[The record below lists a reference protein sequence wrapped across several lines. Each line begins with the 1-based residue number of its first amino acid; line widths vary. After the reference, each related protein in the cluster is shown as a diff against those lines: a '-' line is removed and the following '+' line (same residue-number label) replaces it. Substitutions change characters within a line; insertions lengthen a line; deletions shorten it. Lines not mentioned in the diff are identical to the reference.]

1 MPDPGHASIE
11 PPDVLVLGGGGILGE
26 AWMNALLAGLEEA
39 SGYDA
44 RECACFI
51 GTSAGSIVA
60 SALAGG
66 VRPHVRLGDLAER
79 PAAAQADV
87 GESPSGVRRAVEA
100 LAGLGSVAAAPL
112 ASLALTSTAAGGGA
126 LRRLALA
133 RVPRGRRSLAELGRA
148 VERLGVQWDGRL
160 QIAAVELESGRRVMF
175 GAPGAPALSVSDAVQ
190 ASCAIPGVFR
200 PVSAGGRT
208 FVDGGV
214 WSPTNMD
221 AAQVTRGSRVLCL
234 NPTGSMRPALRVP
247 AGAIGVVS
255 RSLAAAEALA
265 LSRGGAKVRT
275 VNPDPASVRAM
286 GTNLLDPR
294 PRADVIGAGLA
305 QGRQLAQ
312 AFAAT

>member
-1 MPDPGHASIE
+1 MLDPGHASID

-44 RECACFI
+44 RECAGFI

-66 VRPHVRLGDLAER
+66 VSPYVRLGHLAER

-87 GESPSGVRRAVEA
+87 GESPSAARRALDG
-100 LAGLGSVAAAPL
+100 LAGLGSMAAAPL
-112 ASLALTSTAAGGGA
+112 ASLALTSTAAGGA
-126 LRRLALA
+126 TLRRLALA

-148 VERLGVQWDGRL
+148 IERLGVRWDGRL

-175 GAPGAPALSVSDAVQ
+175 GAAGAPALSVSDAVQ

-234 NPTGSMRPALRVP
+234 NPTGSMRPTRRVP
-247 AGAIGVVS
+247 AGAIGALS

-265 LSRGGAKVRT
+265 LSRRGAKVRT
-275 VNPDPASVRAM
+275 VNPDPASSRAM
-286 GTNLLDPR
+286 GMNLLDPR
-294 PRADVIGAGLA
+294 PRAEVIDAGLT
-305 QGRQLAQ
+305 QGRALAQ
-312 AFAAT
+312 AFAAS